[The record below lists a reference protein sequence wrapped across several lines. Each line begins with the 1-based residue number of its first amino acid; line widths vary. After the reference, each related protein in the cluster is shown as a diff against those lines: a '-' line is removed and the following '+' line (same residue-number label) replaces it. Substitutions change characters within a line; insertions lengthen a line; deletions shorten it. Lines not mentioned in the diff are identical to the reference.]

1 MFQSLL
7 ENNLANSDRI
17 NYLRKLGTKAVAYLT
32 RGRAKKTGAIFREV
46 EIQLLAPEPDVSVYY
61 KGGGRERALT
71 TASPPVRE
79 PRKGIRNRRDPDHG
93 FVWDFPSV
101 ARAGESNLGGVSRSD
116 FERLRRSFREGGI
129 TAARFIDRAQNNT
142 SLCLFIEAD
151 GERLL
156 LPGDAEIQSW
166 DVMKRKCGSELR
178 PVDFLKVSHRG
189 SHNGTP
195 LELLD
200 SLLPINRKA
209 QAQVLVSTKRNVYG
223 TQHPVPDNLLLKKLE
238 RRCRKLV
245 ATNGETGTSVHFFI

>member
-1 MFQSLL
+1 MVLCGISPQS
-7 ENNLANSDRI
+7 RG
-17 NYLRKLGTKAVAYLT
+17 LGKAISAAFPGATSSAY
-32 RGRAKKTGAIFREV
+32 A
-46 EIQLLAPEPDVSVYY
+46 APS
-61 KGGGRERALT
+61 
-71 TASPPVRE
+71 
-79 PRKGIRNRRDPDHG
+79 
-93 FVWDFPSV
+93 
-101 ARAGESNLGGVSRSD
+101 ARAGSP
-116 FERLRRSFREGGI
+116 LRGSSI
-129 TAARFIDRAQNNT
+129 ARNNT